1 MAIIHIRQT
10 GQTIKEDSEVR
21 AFLESQEV
29 LYEYW
34 DPAKLPERLQNECHL
49 TDKDKEEVL
58 SIFDEDIRSLAERR
72 GYKKWDV
79 IALNEQTPDLD
90 VLLKKFEQVHTHTE
104 DEVRAITA
112 GSGTFVIKG
121 AETGYFDVN
130 LSPGD
135 VISVPVNIPHFF
147 TLSDE
152 RQVVAVRLFIDPEGW
167 VAHAFNDP
175 DFKKAQ

>member
-1 MAIIHIRQT
+1 MAVIQIRNT
-10 GQTIKEDSEVR
+10 GETISGETEVR
-21 AFLESQEV
+21 QFLESQEV

-34 DPAKLPERLQNECHL
+34 DPTKLPESLQNVCHL
-49 TDKDKEEVL
+49 NDENKEQVL
-58 SIFDEDIRSLAERR
+58 ATFDEEIRSLAERR
-72 GYKKWDV
+72 GYKNWDV
-79 IALNEQTPDLD
+79 IALNEDTPDLEA
-90 VLLKKFEQVHTHTE
+90 LLKKFEQVHTHTE

-121 AETGYFDVN
+121 EDTGYFDVN

-135 VISVPVNIPHFF
+135 VISVPVNVPHFF

-167 VAHAFNDP
+167 VAHSFNDP
-175 DFKKAQ
+175 DFQK